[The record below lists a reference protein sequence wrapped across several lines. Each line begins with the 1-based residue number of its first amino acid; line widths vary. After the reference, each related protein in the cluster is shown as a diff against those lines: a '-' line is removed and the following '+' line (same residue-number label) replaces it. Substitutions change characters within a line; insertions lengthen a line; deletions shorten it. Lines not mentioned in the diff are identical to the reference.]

1 MEVTT
6 VRHTQS
12 INEDRYILDNG
23 AYLDDD
29 FMGDAARDYYAEYTL
44 VWDRKLP
51 SMYLWQDRE

>member
-1 MEVTT
+1 M
-6 VRHTQS
+6 RHTQS